1 MAMLVITR
9 WYIYIYILY
18 VYAYTYVDH
27 LGSLWIPIDA
37 AFKLVP
43 WTEELK
49 GITAVAGKVVG
60 NRLTFDQT
68 SATGTV
74 PSAASDGDG
83 GLGTFWLLGRRIS
96 LELPT
101 SQVWTNFTLSFPGKI
116 GFQTHLQV
124 LFISRFFGSIVVSAS
139 FHSSFVCL
147 IFVPRS
153 IPETTS
159 LIANVKWQNIVSW

>member
-9 WYIYIYILY
+9 WYIYICIYICR
-18 VYAYTYVDH
+18 
-27 LGSLWIPIDA
+27 SSWITLDPHRCSVHSR
-37 AFKLVP
+37 VP

-68 SATGTV
+68 SASGTV

-116 GFQTHLQV
+116 GFHLQM
-124 LFISRFFGSIVVSAS
+124 LFISRFFGSIAVSAS

-153 IPETTS
+153 IPEITS